1 VGGSWNLDNEAT
13 VTVKDWLH
21 IAFSPPVVRRG
32 LKYAVFVGGILI
44 GINHGDA
51 ILRQEVDSG
60 RLTQMALT
68 VLVPYLVST
77 SSSVSAI
84 REFNRRDSAD

>member
-1 VGGSWNLDNEAT
+1 MGIAEITRGGGA
-13 VTVKDWLH
+13 VVVRDWLQ

-32 LKYAVFVGGILI
+32 LKYAVCVGGILI
-44 GINHGDA
+44 AINHGDA
-51 ILRQEVDSG
+51 ILRQEVNSG
-60 RLTQMALT
+60 RLAQMALT

-84 REFNRRDSAD
+84 REFGRRDSAD

>member
-1 VGGSWNLDNEAT
+1 MGIAEITARGEA
-13 VTVKDWLH
+13 VVVRDWLQ

-44 GINHGDA
+44 AINHGDA
-51 ILRQEVDSG
+51 ILRQDVDSG
-60 RLTQMALT
+60 RLAKMALT

-84 REFNRRDSAD
+84 REFNPRESAD

>member
-1 VGGSWNLDNEAT
+1 MGISEAT
-13 VTVKDWLH
+13 ARGGTIAVKDWLQ
-21 IAFSPPVVRRG
+21 IALSPPVVRRG

-44 GINHGDA
+44 AINHGDA

-60 RLTQMALT
+60 RLAKMALT
-68 VLVPYLVST
+68 VIVPFLVST

-84 REFNRRDSAD
+84 RECNQRDSTG